1 VSPEIKNQLK
11 AFGLRVRKLREALD
25 WSQDQLAEQADLH
38 RTYISGLERGE
49 RNVSVLNI
57 LRLAR
62 ALKTTPG
69 KLLDDIGRLTQRF
82 NSTESNRNNTS
93 SYLMRSAQR

>member
-1 VSPEIKNQLK
+1 VSPESKNQLK

-57 LRLAR
+57 LRLAH

-69 KLLDDIGRLTQRF
+69 KLLDDIGGKR
-82 NSTESNRNNTS
+82 
-93 SYLMRSAQR
+93 

>member
-1 VSPEIKNQLK
+1 MSPENKNQLK
-11 AFGLRVRKLREALD
+11 AFGVHVRELREALD
-25 WSQDQLAEQADLH
+25 WSQEQLAERADLH

-69 KLLDDIGRLTQRF
+69 NLLDDIGGRR
-82 NSTESNRNNTS
+82 
-93 SYLMRSAQR
+93 

>member
-1 VSPEIKNQLK
+1 MLPENKNQLK
-11 AFGLRVRKLREALD
+11 AFGLRVRTVREALD
-25 WSQDQLAEQADLH
+25 WSQEDLAEQADLH

-69 KLLDDIGRLTQRF
+69 ELLNDIG
-82 NSTESNRNNTS
+82 SKG
-93 SYLMRSAQR
+93 

>member
-1 VSPEIKNQLK
+1 MSPENKTQLK
-11 AFGLRVRKLREALD
+11 AFGLRVRKLRETLD
-25 WSQDQLAEQADLH
+25 WSQDQLAEQANLH

-49 RNVSVLNI
+49 RNVSVINV

-69 KLLDDIGRLTQRF
+69 KLLDNIG
-82 NSTESNRNNTS
+82 SK
-93 SYLMRSAQR
+93 

>member
-1 VSPEIKNQLK
+1 MSPESKKHLK
-11 AFGLRVRKLREALD
+11 AFGSRVRTIRESLD
-25 WSQDQLAEQADLH
+25 WSQEQLAEHADLH

-49 RNVSVLNI
+49 RNVSALNI

-69 KLLDDIGRLTQRF
+69 KLLDDIGGKR
-82 NSTESNRNNTS
+82 
-93 SYLMRSAQR
+93 

>member
-1 VSPEIKNQLK
+1 VSPDEKAQLK
-11 AFGLRVRKLREALD
+11 AFGLRVRKLREQLG
-25 WSQDQLAEQADLH
+25 WSQEHLAERAGLH

-62 ALKTTPG
+62 ALKTTVG
-69 KLLDDIGRLTQRF
+69 TFLDGIAAKR
-82 NSTESNRNNTS
+82 
-93 SYLMRSAQR
+93 

>member
-1 VSPEIKNQLK
+1 MSPESKKQLK
-11 AFGLRVRKLREALD
+11 AFGLRVLKLREALD
-25 WSQDQLAEQADLH
+25 WSQDRLAEQADLH

-69 KLLDDIGRLTQRF
+69 KLLDEIGGTR
-82 NSTESNRNNTS
+82 
-93 SYLMRSAQR
+93 

>member
-1 VSPEIKNQLK
+1 MSPESKSQLK

-25 WSQDQLAEQADLH
+25 WSQDQLAEHADLH

-69 KLLDDIGRLTQRF
+69 KLLDNIANKR
-82 NSTESNRNNTS
+82 
-93 SYLMRSAQR
+93 

>member
-1 VSPEIKNQLK
+1 MLPDSKNQLK
-11 AFGLRVRKLREALD
+11 AFGLRVRKFREALD

-69 KLLDDIGRLTQRF
+69 KILDHIGGKR
-82 NSTESNRNNTS
+82 
-93 SYLMRSAQR
+93 

>member
-1 VSPEIKNQLK
+1 VVLPESKNQLK
-11 AFGLRVRKLREALD
+11 AFGLRVRTRREALD
-25 WSQDQLAEQADLH
+25 WSQDKLAEQAGLH

-62 ALKTTPG
+62 ALQTTPG
-69 KLLDDIGRLTQRF
+69 ELLDGIG
-82 NSTESNRNNTS
+82 SKG
-93 SYLMRSAQR
+93 

>member
-1 VSPEIKNQLK
+1 M
-11 AFGLRVRKLREALD
+11 REALD
-25 WSQDQLAEQADLH
+25 WSQEQLAEQAGLH

-62 ALKTTPG
+62 ALQSTPG
-69 KLLDDIGRLTQRF
+69 ELLNDIG
-82 NSTESNRNNTS
+82 SKG
-93 SYLMRSAQR
+93 

>member
-1 VSPEIKNQLK
+1 VVLPESKNQLK
-11 AFGLRVRKLREALD
+11 AFGLRVRTRREALD

-62 ALKTTPG
+62 ALQTTPG
-69 KLLDDIGRLTQRF
+69 ELLDGIG
-82 NSTESNRNNTS
+82 SKG
-93 SYLMRSAQR
+93 

>member
-1 VSPEIKNQLK
+1 LENKNQLK
-11 AFGLRVRKLREALD
+11 SFGLRVRTLRKAMD
-25 WSQDQLAEQADLH
+25 WSQDQLAEEANLH

-49 RNVSVLNI
+49 RNVSVINV

-69 KLLDDIGRLTQRF
+69 KLLDNIGDRR
-82 NSTESNRNNTS
+82 
-93 SYLMRSAQR
+93 

>member
-1 VSPEIKNQLK
+1 VSPETKNQLK
-11 AFGLRVRKLREALD
+11 VFGARVRMLREFLD
-25 WSQDQLAEQADLH
+25 WSQDELAEQADLH

-62 ALKTTPG
+62 ALRTTPG
-69 KLLDDIGRLTQRF
+69 KILDDIGGKR
-82 NSTESNRNNTS
+82 
-93 SYLMRSAQR
+93 

>member
-1 VSPEIKNQLK
+1 MSPEGKNQLK

-69 KLLDDIGRLTQRF
+69 KLLDDIWGK
-82 NSTESNRNNTS
+82 
-93 SYLMRSAQR
+93 

>member
-1 VSPEIKNQLK
+1 VSPENKSQLK
-11 AFGLRVRKLREALD
+11 AFGSRIRQLREELD

-69 KLLDDIGRLTQRF
+69 KLLDNIGSRR
-82 NSTESNRNNTS
+82 
-93 SYLMRSAQR
+93 

>member
-1 VSPEIKNQLK
+1 MSAESKNELK
-11 AFGLRVRKLREALD
+11 VFGLRVRKRRKDLA
-25 WSQDQLAEQADLH
+25 WSQDQLAERADLH

-69 KLLDDIGRLTQRF
+69 RLLNDIGKNL
-82 NSTESNRNNTS
+82 
-93 SYLMRSAQR
+93 